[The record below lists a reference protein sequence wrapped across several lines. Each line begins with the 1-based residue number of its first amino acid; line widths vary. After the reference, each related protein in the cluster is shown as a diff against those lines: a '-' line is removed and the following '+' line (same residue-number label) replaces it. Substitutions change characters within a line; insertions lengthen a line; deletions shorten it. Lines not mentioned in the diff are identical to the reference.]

1 MDALILI
8 VDYFIEVIR
17 FSIGLEIFFGKKMK
31 VTGFVAVAGALYV
44 LCLIW
49 AGEIGPILLY
59 IFVCAAV
66 YHITEGRIGEKIFQ
80 ILVVLCVSGILDE
93 LIGIAIQHYVA
104 DYRYIRFLEAVIVL
118 ILFIFAREVRR
129 RKPTVGIF
137 VARVIKTRVMIAV
150 LIITILLSCVI
161 VGFSNM
167 QEYVF
172 KENFKLMADFI
183 SILAFIG
190 MIILLIFIA
199 YIRKANEIMGQ
210 LIDTERS
217 LNSMQ
222 EKYYKELLKREEDTR
237 KYRHDMQNHLMCLTR
252 YIERREID
260 SGIEYIK
267 GLQDTLV
274 SIQKRCYI
282 SGNDLL
288 DMFLNHYL
296 LPLRDVKINIWGTYS
311 GELLI
316 NDIDFCIIFSNLVQ
330 NAAEAMEKQEGGEKY
345 IRVIIRQR
353 IEHCE
358 FDIQNSIGSENINME
373 ETDKSDKKNHGIGL
387 KNVSEAVKRN
397 NGYFEAGVKNGE
409 FSVVVIL
416 KRR

>member
-31 VTGFVAVAGALYV
+31 VTRFVAVAGALYV

-80 ILVVLCVSGILDE
+80 ILVVFCVSGILDE

-199 YIRKANEIMGQ
+199 YIRKANEIMGE

-267 GLQDTLV
+267 
-274 SIQKRCYI
+274 R
-282 SGNDLL
+282 
-288 DMFLNHYL
+288 FA
-296 LPLRDVKINIWGTYS
+296 RYS
-311 GELLI
+311 GKY
-316 NDIDFCIIFSNLVQ
+316 SK
-330 NAAEAMEKQEGGEKY
+330 AMLY
-345 IRVIIRQR
+345 
-353 IEHCE
+353 
-358 FDIQNSIGSENINME
+358 
-373 ETDKSDKKNHGIGL
+373 
-387 KNVSEAVKRN
+387 KR
-397 NGYFEAGVKNGE
+397 K
-409 FSVVVIL
+409 
-416 KRR
+416 